1 MEVKINIGIGN
12 ESIQDTLFIPCL
24 TSIEPII
31 FRSDAVDRKWNGE
44 RPHRSR
50 DFKVWVPVW
59 VPVWAHPGGLGWG

>member
-1 MEVKINIGIGN
+1 
-12 ESIQDTLFIPCL
+12 LFIPCL

-59 VPVWAHPGGLGWG
+59 VPVWAHQGGLGWG